1 MSGIVTSNKIVSCSA
16 SGNCHDYS
24 VLDSRAVAN
33 RKYTHFSVDEVS
45 NLTVTLK
52 RSDWARSNSGTIPQQ
67 TSFELTKIEVYV
79 GGTLIKTGIC
89 KTPGAYN
96 SISDYIYFGNL
107 HMWAT
112 DAITFNLG
120 GNNSRTNGVGAGYID
135 WSSINE
141 KTWSSS
147 GTSNVTIVV
156 HFRYPYDSQ
165 PSNTW
170 NTIDMVSTSESFNIA
185 TVNVY
190 NHVLNKIS
198 LNTSSVQK
206 EFYKNNT
213 FNYSN
218 LGVTAHVNF
227 HSNVGGGEA
236 YTYAA
241 SGYSV
246 SSPDMSTTGSKTITV
261 SFGGKSSTYSITVY
275 GVSTY
280 TKPTLSSI
288 RNTAYARIGETSSSL
303 SNATVTYSKA
313 VAGYSSA
320 TESVVVS
327 KSGWT
332 TLSSGAKTINYSIV
346 ATRTNETFTWTS
358 SITVYDLTHITI
370 GTSSVTKAF
379 NCNETF
385 SYSGLSVV
393 AHFGANDEAG
403 TETIASGY
411 SVSSLPSTVGE
422 HDISVSYKY
431 TPSGTTKTASYKV
444 VRKGILDFDVEIPDD
459 KKRIA
464 KNGVFTKTGCTPKVK
479 RLGYANGQKTIDEV
493 WQSYSG
499 SWEISSP
506 LDTTRTGNQ
515 QVTFKATENGQDIYV
530 TKTIMVYGHE
540 RLEVSGISSP
550 IQIYVDSQTS
560 VKKLNETDIPSL
572 ANLVVKAVTN
582 DNQKITLTRGA
593 VNDGYRL
600 NPAYG
605 SNLSF
610 GMNTIEIIDSSDES
624 VRATFKI
631 NVQENQI
638 DFANIASAVVN
649 GFIAPYSEVGIPI
662 DMSNVH
668 VYAPML
674 DGTTKDVSFQANIE
688 DKEGLTFSSED
699 TIGDSYDVEV
709 YVIEDSETKH
719 LVGTFSTTLNGIS
732 SISNVT
738 ATKGTTNATAYEVGE
753 QFDPQTVEYDINYVN
768 GDVEHHKVKEDSSNP
783 ITDER
788 TTVFAYSEAG
798 DNNGVGSLTLS
809 FKIKGFSVSLG
820 VKVKKLISLEFVVP
834 SNTAFV
840 YQIGDRLDL
849 AAKNVGIKKVYNN
862 SQKVDIDEDDDVFFV
877 FTDGSNNEIAACQ
890 ANNLIPEA
898 TRMSATVKAY
908 ANLDIYGGNYEITTT
923 TPLTLTVKAIREVKL
938 LDEDLEAI
946 TQIIINNGEKLED
959 YLVGKYLQV
968 KLNDGNNLTA
978 QEIHSDYSG
987 CSVDLKTPIV
997 SHTSISGTCAYT
1009 YGSDTQYASFVIH
1022 NHYLDDV
1029 DTNIDEVLEE
1039 DYYVGDELDLD
1050 ELEVTKTIAS
1060 TDLEDEDYPEESEVP
1075 FGTNGYTLAVNGQII
1090 NKDGYVFSNAGTYV
1104 LTISYQGIVITRNI
1118 TVTAVVLT
1126 EIEPVLSNAFK
1137 SFANYYDDQY
1147 LTLEGLSINLKYN
1160 NGYVKNISYVL
1171 VDIVDENG
1179 EPFNKTQQLD
1189 NTHHNGKKLYVSYN
1203 ENGSLLEPVL
1213 IPSNSG
1219 TLVVTPKAL
1228 TSISIEVQP
1237 NKTTYTYGDKFSL
1250 YGMLVK
1256 ANFNNGNSESININ
1270 DLSISGATIGHEYNP
1285 TNDTTFGNIT
1295 VTLSYT
1301 YGGVTQ
1307 TTTLTITLV
1316 KPQISYLMTNASTDA
1331 VRKNFQDGDTFSTT
1345 GLVVTAVMTNGWTC
1359 NVASFTTNASTVLNL
1374 DGNSKIQLTGD
1385 YGAKEITISG
1395 TNPYDN
1401 SDAATVKYTIDV
1413 ETSGAIVS
1421 AILMLDP
1428 ESDYKNY
1435 FVGDK
1440 YNAKGVSWRVTD
1452 IDGKVFTSGVF
1463 TTSIQIGTTLRAAQR
1478 IEVQVTYSNGSFTK
1492 TDTYEIIV
1500 SVAQLATLTETRRY
1514 KIAVGN
1520 SSGSL
1525 YSEITHEEAT
1535 IKLGKQY
1542 DESGNLVGEYYPI
1555 FPSDLVRVDDSLLT
1569 THELTHGFNIYI
1581 GSDFEN
1587 DCIGYMDMGL
1597 TTEDGTVI
1605 RKAHVILFED
1615 PLNPIDGDG
1624 NIEVK
1629 FPHYVSGYADRI
1641 NKCRFG
1647 VVYNNRLFV
1656 SGNPNFK
1663 NCDWHSGDVNV
1674 SQVDEYNNKAIKDYT
1689 YFSDL
1694 DYCYYGDADTAIVGY
1709 DIYRDG
1715 DLIVVKEGSK
1725 HQATL
1730 YRRSMKLISATSA
1743 DGSSVSE
1750 DGSLA
1755 EPSFPM
1761 FDINSNGGV
1770 GGLSHRGVVNFVGET
1785 IVLTKNGLKALTN
1798 KDDVYNT
1805 AKYTFDVSSFINE
1818 KIKEEDLKNAFLY
1831 VFEETLLLKTKRGV
1845 YVGFYGL
1852 RNDDNE
1858 YEWYFLSNIDASIFF
1873 ECDEELYFANDN
1885 GEICRFP
1892 VTKKEYKDKTRT
1904 FVGVGGA
1911 TLYIDSVNDTLVASA
1926 AYKDEIKEGRP
1937 FHLLTSYTIGGEDR
1951 KTQIYAN
1958 LGSFV
1963 NKFHKQNVIN
1973 NGGSLD
1979 QTAYVGLMDTTN
1991 NTIEL
1996 KCFKANG
2003 DEDTEKLL
2011 SIQDL
2016 FYEGREVYLDHFVG
2030 DVYTLFTYR
2039 RYFLKKYNENVS
2051 NVYQLVDNYGNVMSL
2066 LGINTVRMSFLVN
2079 DLAITHI
2086 TDVSDYGSSGAKQFS
2101 LLGDHDKKLDLIYYN
2116 DEVGSYSGV
2125 ITKEENVK
2133 AFFVTAPYS
2142 MNAITLTKTILQ
2154 WVVANDTQLAS
2165 LMDIGYF
2172 SSRKQGDYE
2181 MVVKSTFGTRQ
2192 LNFNGWNFDKIQFTN
2207 DKLPHVYSK
2216 HRTVPN
2222 VNFIRFLFKNDE
2234 DSNMV
2239 LTTLNIVYTIAQFT
2253 KGVN

>member
-1 MSGIVTSNKIVSCSA
+1 MSGIVTSNKVVSCSA

-52 RSDWARSNSGTIPQQ
+52 RSDWAKSNSGTIPQQ
-67 TSFELTKIEVYV
+67 TNFELTKIEVYV

-96 SISDYIYFGNL
+96 SISNYINFGNL
-107 HMWAT
+107 HMWAI

-120 GNNSRTNGVGAGYID
+120 GNNSRTNGVGAGYIE

-170 NTIDMVSTSESFNIA
+170 NAIDMISTSESFNIA

-288 RNTAYARIGETSSSL
+288 RNTAYARIGEASSSL

-320 TESVVVS
+320 TESVTVS

-332 TLSSGAKTINYSIV
+332 TLSSGTKTINYSIV

-411 SVSSLPSTVGE
+411 TVSDLPIEVGE
-422 HDISVSYKY
+422 YDIVVSYKY

-444 VRKGILDFDVEIPDD
+444 IRKGILDFDVEIPDD

-479 RLGYANGQKTIDEV
+479 RLGYANGQKTVDEV

-506 LDTTRTGNQ
+506 LDTTQVGNQ

-550 IQIYVDSQTS
+550 IQIYVDNQTS

-605 SNLSF
+605 SNLSY

-624 VRATFKI
+624 IRATFKI

-638 DFANIASAVVN
+638 DFDNIASVVVN
-649 GFIAPYSEVGIPI
+649 GSIAPYSEVGVPI

-688 DKEGLTFSSED
+688 NKEGLIFSSED

-709 YVIEDSETKH
+709 YIVKDSETKY

-732 SISNVT
+732 SISGVT
-738 ATKGTTNATAYEVGE
+738 ATKGTTNVTAYEVGE
-753 QFDPQTVEYDINYVN
+753 QFDPQTIEYDINYVN
-768 GDVEHHKVKEDSSNP
+768 GDTEHHKVREDSVNP
-783 ITDER
+783 ISEER
-788 TTVFAYSEAG
+788 KTAFAYSEAG
-798 DNNGVGSLTLS
+798 NNSGVGSLTLS

-820 VKVKKLISLEFVVP
+820 IKVKKLISLEFVVP

-840 YQIGDRLDL
+840 YQIGDQLNL

-862 SQKVDIDEDDDVFFV
+862 TQKVDIDSDDDIFWV
-877 FTDGSNNEIAACQ
+877 FTDDNGNEISSCLV
-890 ANNLIPEA
+890 NRLIPEA
-898 TRMSATVKAY
+898 TRMSAVVKAY
-908 ANLDIYGGNYEITTT
+908 ANLDIYGGNYEIITD
-923 TPLTLTVKAIREVKL
+923 TPLDLTVKAIREVKL
-938 LDEDLEAI
+938 LDENLQAI
-946 TQIIINNGEKLED
+946 TQIVVNNGDKLED

-978 QEIHSDYSG
+978 QEIHSDYTG
-987 CSVDLKTPIV
+987 CSIDMDNPIV
-997 SHTSISGTCAYT
+997 SHTSLSGTCAYT
-1009 YGSDTQYASFVIH
+1009 YGNDTQYASFTIH

-1060 TDLEDEDYPEESEVP
+1060 TDTDDEDYPEESEVP
-1075 FGTNGYTLAVNGQII
+1075 FGSNGYTLAVNGQII

-1104 LTISYQGIVITRNI
+1104 LTISYQGITITRNI

-1137 SFANYYDDQY
+1137 PFTNYYDDQY
-1147 LTLEGLSINLKYN
+1147 LTLEGLTVNLKYN
-1160 NGYVKNISYVL
+1160 NGYVKNISYML
-1171 VDIVDENG
+1171 VDIIDENG
-1179 EPFNKTQQLD
+1179 NAFSKTQQLD
-1189 NTHHNGKKLYVSYN
+1189 NTHHDGKKLYVSYN

-1213 IPSNSG
+1213 IPSNDG
-1219 TLVVTPKAL
+1219 ELVVTPKAL
-1228 TSISIEVQP
+1228 TSISIEVNP
-1237 NKTTYTYGDKFSL
+1237 NKTSYTYGDKFSL

-1256 ANFNNGNSESININ
+1256 ANFNNGNSETINFN
-1270 DLSISGATIGHEYNP
+1270 DLAISGVTIGHEFNP
-1285 TNDTTFGNIT
+1285 TDDATFGDIT
-1295 VTLSYT
+1295 VTLSYE
-1301 YGGVTQ
+1301 YGGITQ
-1307 TTTLTITLV
+1307 TTTLTISLV

-1331 VRKNFQDGDTFSTT
+1331 VRKNFQDGDTFTT
-1345 GLVVTAVMTNGWTC
+1345 SGLVVTAVMTNGWTC
-1359 NVASFTTNASTVLNL
+1359 TISSFSTDASSVLNL
-1374 DGNSKIQLTGD
+1374 DQSNKIHLTGD

-1401 SDAATVKYTIDV
+1401 NDAAIVKYNIDV

-1452 IDGKVFTSGVF
+1452 IDGNVFTSGVF
-1463 TTSIQIGTTLRAAQR
+1463 TTSVQIGSTFRSAQR

-1492 TDTYEIIV
+1492 TETYEIIV
-1500 SVAQLATLTETRRY
+1500 SVAQLATLTETKRY
-1514 KIAVGN
+1514 KIAVGSLN
-1520 SSGSL
+1520 GSL
-1525 YSEITHEEAT
+1525 FTEITHEEAT

-1542 DESGNLVGEYYPI
+1542 DEAGNLVGEYYPI
-1555 FPSDLVRVDDSLLT
+1555 FLSDLVRIDDSLLT
-1569 THELTHGFNIYI
+1569 THEATHGFNVYI

-1597 TTEDGTVI
+1597 TTEDGTVV

-1629 FPHYVSGYADRI
+1629 FPHYVSGYADKI

-1647 VVYNNRLFV
+1647 VVFNNRLFV

-1663 NCDWHSGDVNV
+1663 NCDWHSGDVNI
-1674 SQVDEYNNKAIKDYT
+1674 SQVDEYNNKAVKDYT

-1694 DYCYYGDADTAIVGY
+1694 DYCYYGDADTAVVGY

-1715 DLIVVKEGSK
+1715 DLIVVKQGSK

-1730 YRRSMKLISATSA
+1730 YRRTMKLIGATSA
-1743 DGSSVSE
+1743 DGNAVGE
-1750 DGSLA
+1750 DLV

-1761 FDINSNGGV
+1761 YDINSNGGV
-1770 GGLSHRGVVNFVGET
+1770 GGISHRGVVNFVGET

-1818 KIKEEDLKNAFLY
+1818 RIKEEDLTNAFLY
-1831 VFEETLLLKTKRGV
+1831 VFEDTLILKTNRGV

-1852 RNDDNE
+1852 RNEDNE

-1873 ECDEELYFANDN
+1873 ECDEELYFANDE
-1885 GEICRFP
+1885 GKVYRFP
-1892 VTKKEYKDKTRT
+1892 ITTKDYKDKART

-1911 TLYIDSVNDTLVASA
+1911 TLYIDSANDTLVASA
-1926 AYKDEIKEGRP
+1926 TYKDEIKEGRP
-1937 FHLLTSYTIGGEDR
+1937 FHLLTSYNLNGEDR
-1951 KTQIYAN
+1951 TTQIYAN

-1963 NKFHKQNVIN
+1963 NKFYKQNILN

-2003 DEDTEKLL
+2003 DEDTSKLL

-2030 DVYTLFTYR
+2030 EVYTLFTYR
-2039 RYFLKKYNENVS
+2039 RYFLKKYNENSS
-2051 NVYQLVDNYGNVMSL
+2051 NVYQLVDNYGNIMSL
-2066 LGINTVRMSFLVN
+2066 LGIDTVRMSFLVN
-2079 DLAITHI
+2079 DLAVTHI
-2086 TDVSDYGSSGAKQFS
+2086 TNVSDYDSSGAKQFS

-2125 ITKEENVK
+2125 ITKEDNVN

-2142 MNAITLTKTILQ
+2142 MGAIDLTKTIWQ

-2181 MVVKSTFGTRQ
+2181 MAIKSTYGTRQ

-2216 HRTVPN
+2216 QRTVPK
-2222 VNFIRFLFKNDE
+2222 VNFIRFIFKNDE

-2239 LTTLNIVYTIAQFT
+2239 LTTLNIVYRIAQFT

>member
-1 MSGIVTSNKIVSCSA
+1 MSDIVVSNKVVACSA
-16 SGNCHDYS
+16 SGGCHDYS

-52 RSDWARSNSGTIPQQ
+52 RSDWAKSNSGTIPQQ

-107 HMWAT
+107 HTWAT

-120 GNNSRTNGVGAGYID
+120 GNNSRTNGVGAGYIE

-156 HFRYPYDSQ
+156 YFRYPYDSQ

-170 NTIDMVSTSESFNIA
+170 NTIDMISTSESFTIA

-288 RNTAYARIGETSSSL
+288 RNTAYARIGEASSSL

-320 TESVVVS
+320 TESVTVS

-332 TLSSGAKTINYSIV
+332 TLSSGTKTINYSIV

-358 SITVYDLTHITI
+358 SISVYDLTHITI

-444 VRKGILDFDVEIPDD
+444 IRKGILDFDVEIPDD

-506 LDTTRTGNQ
+506 LDTTQVGNQ

-550 IQIYVDSQTS
+550 ISIYVDNQTS

-624 VRATFKI
+624 IRATFKI

-638 DFANIASAVVN
+638 DFDNIASVVVN
-649 GFIAPYSEVGIPI
+649 GSIAPYSEVGIPI

-699 TIGDSYDVEV
+699 TIGDSYDVEI
-709 YVIEDSETKH
+709 YIIEDSETKH

-753 QFDPQTVEYDINYVN
+753 QFDPSTVEYDINYVN

-798 DNNGVGSLTLS
+798 DNSGVGSLTLS

-834 SNTAFV
+834 SNTSFV

-849 AAKNVGIKKVYNN
+849 VAKNVGIKKVYNN
-862 SQKVDIDEDDDVFFV
+862 TQKVDISEDDDVFFA
-877 FTDGSNNEIAACQ
+877 FTDGSDNEIASCQ
-890 ANNLIPEA
+890 VNNLIPEA

-908 ANLDIYGGNYEITTT
+908 ANLDIYGGNYEIVTT

-946 TQIIINNGEKLED
+946 TQIVVNNGEKLED

-987 CSVDLKTPIV
+987 CSVDLKAPIV

-1009 YGSDTQYASFVIH
+1009 YGSDTQYASFTIH

-1029 DTNIDEVLEE
+1029 DTNIDEILEE

-1060 TDLEDEDYPEESEVP
+1060 TDTDDEDYPEESEVP
-1075 FGTNGYTLAVNGQII
+1075 FGSNGYTLAVNGQII

-1104 LTISYQGIVITRNI
+1104 LTISYQGITITRNI

-1147 LTLEGLSINLKYN
+1147 LTLEGLSVNLKYN
-1160 NGYVKNISYVL
+1160 NGYVRNISYVL
-1171 VDIVDENG
+1171 VDIVDEDG
-1179 EPFNKTQQLD
+1179 VAFNKTQQLD

-1237 NKTTYTYGDKFSL
+1237 NKTIYTYGDKFSL

-1256 ANFNNGNSESININ
+1256 ANFNNGNSESINVN

-1285 TNDTTFGNIT
+1285 TNDPTFGNIT

-1374 DGNSKIQLTGD
+1374 DNSSKIQLTGD

-1395 TNPYDN
+1395 TNPYD
-1401 SDAATVKYTIDV
+1401 SGDAATVKYTVDI

-1500 SVAQLATLTETRRY
+1500 SVAHLATLTETRKY

-1525 YSEITHEEAT
+1525 YTEITHEEAT

-1555 FPSDLVRVDDSLLT
+1555 FLSDLVRVDDSLLT

-1597 TTEDGTVI
+1597 TTEDGTVV

-1647 VVYNNRLFV
+1647 VVFNNRLFV
-1656 SGNPNFK
+1656 SGNPDYK
-1663 NCDWHSGDVNV
+1663 NCDWHSGEVNV
-1674 SQVDEYNNKAIKDYT
+1674 SQVEEYNNKAIKDYT

-1694 DYCYYGDADTAIVGY
+1694 DYCYYGDNDTAIVGY

-1715 DLIVVKEGSK
+1715 DLIVIKEGSK

-1730 YRRSMKLISATSA
+1730 YRRTMKLVSATSA
-1743 DGSSVSE
+1743 DGNSVGE
-1750 DGSLA
+1750 DLA
-1755 EPSFPM
+1755 EQTFPM
-1761 FDINSNGGV
+1761 YDINSNGGV
-1770 GGLSHRGVVNFVGET
+1770 GGLSNRSIVNFIGET
-1785 IVLTKNGLKALTN
+1785 IVLTRNGLKALTN

-1818 KIKEEDLKNAFLY
+1818 KIKDEDLANAFLFVY
-1831 VFEETLLLKTKRGV
+1831 GERLLLKTSRGV

-1858 YEWYFLSNIDASIFF
+1858 YEWYFLNNIEADIFF
-1873 ECDEELYFANDN
+1873 EYDDELYFANDN
-1885 GEICRFP
+1885 GEIYRFS
-1892 VTKKEYKDKTRT
+1892 ESEKDYQDKSRT
-1904 FVGVGGA
+1904 FIGVGGT

-1926 AYKDEIKEGRP
+1926 SYKDVIKEGRP
-1937 FHLLTSYTIGGEDR
+1937 FHLLTTYTVAGEDR

-1963 NKFHKQNVIN
+1963 NKYYKINTIN
-1973 NGGSLD
+1973 NGGSFD
-1979 QTAYVGLMDTTN
+1979 QTAYVGLIDTAN
-1991 NTIEL
+1991 NTIEIKL
-1996 KCFKANG
+1996 FNADGSEN
-2003 DEDTEKLL
+2003 EDGLNAVK
-2011 SIQDL
+2011 DL
-2016 FYEGREVYLDHFVG
+2016 FYEGREVYLDKFVG
-2030 DVYTLFTYR
+2030 EVYTLFTYR
-2039 RYFLKKYNENVS
+2039 RYFLKKYNENSS
-2051 NVYQLVDNYGNVMSL
+2051 NIYQLVDNYGNVMNL
-2066 LGINTVRMSFLVN
+2066 LGITTMRMSFLVN
-2079 DLAITHI
+2079 DLAITYI
-2086 TDVSDYGSSGAKQFS
+2086 TEVSDYNSSGAKQFK
-2101 LLGDHDKKLDLIYYN
+2101 LLGDHNKKLDLIYYN
-2116 DEVGSYSGV
+2116 DEVGYYSGV
-2125 ITKEENVK
+2125 VTEEDNVE
-2133 AFFVTAPYS
+2133 AYFVTAPYS
-2142 MNAITLTKTILQ
+2142 MGSIALTKTIWQ
-2154 WVVANDTQLAS
+2154 WIIANDTQLAS
-2165 LMDIGYF
+2165 YMDIGYLA
-2172 SSRKQGDYE
+2172 SRKQGDYE
-2181 MVVKSTFGTRQ
+2181 MVIKSSAGSRQ
-2192 LNFNGWNFDKIQFTN
+2192 LAFSGINFDKIQFLN

-2216 HRTVPN
+2216 QRTVAN
-2222 VNFIRFLFKNDE
+2222 VNFIRFIFKNDKE
-2234 DSNMV
+2234 SNMV
-2239 LTTLNIVYTIAQFT
+2239 LTTLNIIYTISQFT
-2253 KGVN
+2253 KGVR

>member
-1 MSGIVTSNKIVSCSA
+1 MALSNGLTQTAAPSLDVTCNWETVYKMVNDDRYDGNNGANKSLTTSGLSIHIKFNKTKAKAAGYNQYAIIIYGMKVYVDGNELCSFKFSGGDIFWATYNYLNIDTQVSSRNKEYDIPLYQTTKLLDGNPYWYANSDSQKTLRFTNSGYKTVRIEFDCQDSWSGGTRRTEVYTFTNKICFAPFTLNSIATNTSNAKVGYYKNENFSNSNLVVNA
-16 SGNCHDYS
+16 TYHDYWNNYAFQSS
-24 VLDSRAVAN
+24 VNGWSTNPSNGTKLTQAGTNQITVSYGGKTSTYNISVYGVKN
-33 RKYTHFSVDEVS
+33 YTKPTIKSV
-45 NLTVTLK
+45 
-52 RSDWARSNSGTIPQQ
+52 RSTDYFRVGEAGTIAQATITYDNNAT
-67 TSFELTKIEVYV
+67 TSATVSHNF
-79 GGTLIKTGIC
+79 
-89 KTPGAYN
+89 N
-96 SISDYIYFGNL
+96 GN
-107 HMWAT
+107 
-112 DAITFNLG
+112 
-120 GNNSRTNGVGAGYID
+120 
-135 WSSINE
+135 
-141 KTWSSS
+141 SS
-147 GTSNVTIVV
+147 GSKTISYSVVASNTQETLTWTSNVTI
-156 HFRYPYDSQ
+156 FDL
-165 PSNTW
+165 T
-170 NTIDMVSTSESFNIA
+170 
-185 TVNVY
+185 
-190 NHVLNKIS
+190 
-198 LNTSSVQK
+198 
-206 EFYKNNT
+206 
-213 FNYSN
+213 
-218 LGVTAHVNF
+218 
-227 HSNVGGGEA
+227 
-236 YTYAA
+236 
-241 SGYSV
+241 
-246 SSPDMSTTGSKTITV
+246 
-261 SFGGKSSTYSITVY
+261 SITL
-275 GVSTY
+275 G
-280 TKPTLSSI
+280 
-288 RNTAYARIGETSSSL
+288 
-303 SNATVTYSKA
+303 
-313 VAGYSSA
+313 
-320 TESVVVS
+320 
-327 KSGWT
+327 
-332 TLSSGAKTINYSIV
+332 
-346 ATRTNETFTWTS
+346 
-358 SITVYDLTHITI
+358 
-370 GTSSVTKAF
+370 GTPTKAF
-379 NCNETF
+379 NFNETF
-385 SYSGLSVV
+385 STSGLTVTS
-393 AHFGANDEAG
+393 HFGANNEAG
-403 TETIASGY
+403 SE
-411 SVSSLPSTVGE
+411 SVSLSNCTIGTLPMSVGE

-431 TPSGTTKTASYKV
+431 TPSGTTKTTSYKV
-444 VRKGILDFDVEIPDD
+444 IRKGILDFDVEIPDD

-506 LDTTRTGNQ
+506 LDTTQVGNQ

-550 IQIYVDSQTS
+550 IQIYVDNQTS

-572 ANLVVKAVTN
+572 ANLVVKAITN

-624 VRATFKI
+624 IRATFKI

-638 DFANIASAVVN
+638 DFDNIASVVVN

-699 TIGDSYDVEV
+699 TIGDRYDVEI
-709 YVIEDSETKH
+709 YIIEDSETKH

-753 QFDPQTVEYDINYVN
+753 QFDPSTVEYDINFVN

-798 DNNGVGSLTLS
+798 DNSGVGSLTLS

-834 SNTAFV
+834 NNTSFV

-862 SQKVDIDEDDDVFFV
+862 TQKVDISEDDDVFFA
-877 FTDGSNNEIAACQ
+877 FTDGSGNEIASCQ
-890 ANNLIPEA
+890 VNNLIPEA

-908 ANLDIYGGNYEITTT
+908 ANLDIYGGNYEIVTT

-946 TQIIINNGEKLED
+946 TQIVVNNGEKLED
-959 YLVGKYLQV
+959 YLIGKYLQV

-987 CSVDLKTPIV
+987 CSVDLKAPIV

-1009 YGSDTQYASFVIH
+1009 YGSDTQYASFTIH

-1060 TDLEDEDYPEESEVP
+1060 TDTDDEDYPEESEVP
-1075 FGTNGYTLAVNGQII
+1075 FGSNGYTLAVNGQII

-1104 LTISYQGIVITRNI
+1104 LTISYQGITITRNI

-1147 LTLEGLSINLKYN
+1147 LTLEGLSVNLKYN
-1160 NGYVKNISYVL
+1160 NGYVRNISYVL
-1171 VDIVDENG
+1171 VDIVDEDG
-1179 EPFNKTQQLD
+1179 VAFNKTQQLD

-1256 ANFNNGNSESININ
+1256 ANFNNGNSESINVN

-1285 TNDTTFGNIT
+1285 TNDATFGNIT
-1295 VTLSYT
+1295 VTISYT

-1374 DGNSKIQLTGD
+1374 DNSSKIQLTGD

-1395 TNPYDN
+1395 TNPYD
-1401 SDAATVKYTIDV
+1401 SGDATTVKYTVDI

-1500 SVAQLATLTETRRY
+1500 SVAQLATLTETRKY

-1525 YSEITHEEAT
+1525 YTEITHEEAT

-1597 TTEDGTVI
+1597 TTEDGTVV

-1629 FPHYVSGYADRI
+1629 FPHYVSGYADKI

-1743 DGSSVSE
+1743 DGNSVSE

-1892 VTKKEYKDKTRT
+1892 VTKKDYKDKTRT

-1926 AYKDEIKEGRP
+1926 AYKDEVKEGRP
-1937 FHLLTSYTIGGEDR
+1937 FHLLTSYTVNGEDR
-1951 KTQIYAN
+1951 TTQIYAN

-1973 NGGSLD
+1973 NGGSFD

-2003 DEDTEKLL
+2003 DEDTTKLL
-2011 SIQDL
+2011 AIQDL

-2125 ITKEENVK
+2125 ITKEENVN

-2142 MNAITLTKTILQ
+2142 MGAITLTKTILQ

-2234 DSNMV
+2234 DSNLV

>member
-1 MSGIVTSNKIVSCSA
+1 MSVAVNSNPHFSCSISASRNFHQYRDGATSNPSWTDFQGQSCSFKLNLIKDTGYIYGIKKIELMIGGNVFA
-16 SGNCHDYS
+16 QIEFYGNASAGGWTTNQLDFGSVSYFTWADVISIFMYHDYETVTEVTIPMDSVSGTQLRSHNSAGVDFRYYSKTTGQTVRRQTSSGNKTITATITFDKTRPGTGGDTGPHLLGTFTETVNVGSIYFYGFNAGS
-24 VLDSRAVAN
+24 V
-33 RKYTHFSVDEVS
+33 SVDTT
-45 NLTVTLK
+45 NATKTFY
-52 RSDWARSNSGTIPQQ
+52 ANSA
-67 TSFELTKIEVYV
+67 F
-79 GGTLIKTGIC
+79 
-89 KTPGAYN
+89 
-96 SISDYIYFGNL
+96 
-107 HMWAT
+107 
-112 DAITFNLG
+112 
-120 GNNSRTNGVGAGYID
+120 
-135 WSSINE
+135 
-141 KTWSSS
+141 SSS
-147 GTSNVTIVV
+147 GLVVNIDYYYNSNAGGAYAFRTPTSSYSITAPSMSPSSSNNGVATRSVGVSSSGWSTSYNVTI
-156 HFRYPYDSQ
+156 
-165 PSNTW
+165 
-170 NTIDMVSTSESFNIA
+170 
-185 TVNVY
+185 
-190 NHVLNKIS
+190 
-198 LNTSSVQK
+198 
-206 EFYKNNT
+206 
-213 FNYSN
+213 
-218 LGVTAHVNF
+218 
-227 HSNVGGGEA
+227 
-236 YTYAA
+236 
-241 SGYSV
+241 YSV
-246 SSPDMSTTGSKTITV
+246 GS
-261 SFGGKSSTYSITVY
+261 F
-275 GVSTY
+275 
-280 TKPTLSSI
+280 TKPTLKSI
-288 RNTAYARIGETSSSL
+288 RNTDYFRKGEAGTVSNTTMTYGDNSTSSVAPTYSFDSSVIGER
-303 SNATVTYSKA
+303 TVSY
-313 VAGYSSA
+313 SA
-320 TESVVVS
+320 T
-327 KSGWT
+327 
-332 TLSSGAKTINYSIV
+332 APKTSEV
-346 ATRTNETFTWTS
+346 KTWTS
-358 SITVYDLTHITI
+358 KVNVSPLSFLSLGEPDDISFDYDD
-370 GTSSVTKAF
+370 
-379 NCNETF
+379 EF
-385 SYSGLSVV
+385 SYSGLVV
-393 AHFGANDEAG
+393 TAHYGRNDEAG
-403 TETIASGY
+403 TEVVNPTN
-411 SVSSLPSTVGE
+411 VSTLPLTVGSHAITVTYRNGQGE
-422 HDISVSYKY
+422 EVSTAY
-431 TPSGTTKTASYKV
+431 TAY
-444 VRKGILDFDVEIPDD
+444 RNGILEFDVEIPEE
-459 KKRIA
+459 KLTIA
-464 KNGVFTKTGCTPKVK
+464 KGNVFTKTDCTPKVK
-479 RLGYANGQKTIDEV
+479 RFANGVSDKNFSTFNGTWGIQ
-493 WQSYSG
+493 G
-499 SWEISSP
+499 SV
-506 LDTTRTGNQ
+506 DTSTAGEKD
-515 QVTFKATENGQDIYV
+515 VVFYATENGQTITV
-530 TKTIMVYGHE
+530 TKKIMVYGHE
-540 RLEVSGISSP
+540 RLELSGISSP
-550 IQIYVDSQTS
+550 IQVYVENSTS
-560 VKKLNETDIPSL
+560 VAKLNDTNIPAL

-600 NPAYG
+600 EPALN
-605 SNLSF
+605 SNLTL
-610 GMNTIEIIDSSDES
+610 GENTITVIDTSDES
-624 VRATFKI
+624 IRATFVV
-631 NVQENQI
+631 NVAINQI
-638 DFANIASAVVN
+638 DFSGAFTMTGTIE
-649 GFIAPYSEVGIPI
+649 PYAEIGIPI
-662 DMSNVH
+662 DVQNVH
-668 VYAPML
+668 VYATML
-674 DGTTKDVSFQANIE
+674 DGTTKEVQFSAIIE
-688 DKEGLTFSSED
+688 DKEGLVFSSD
-699 TIGDSYDVEV
+699 DDIGESYDIEF
-709 YVIEDSETKH
+709 YVAKGTENET
-719 LVGTFSTTLNGIS
+719 LVGTLRTILNGIS

-738 ATKGTTNATAYEVGE
+738 ATKLTYEVGE
-753 QFDPQTVEYDINYVN
+753 YFDPNTVRYRINYVN
-768 GDVEHHKVKEDSSNP
+768 GDIQYSQQGSV
-783 ITDER
+783 TDYRSTAFE
-788 TTVFAYSEAG
+788 YSEAG
-798 DNNGVGSLTLS
+798 TNSAVGTVNLS
-809 FKIKGFSVSLG
+809 FKIKGFSVTLS
-820 VKVKKLISLEFVVP
+820 VSVKKLISLEFVVP
-834 SNTAFV
+834 NNTSLV
-840 YQIGDRLDL
+840 YQIGDELDL
-849 AAKNVGIKKVYNN
+849 EEKNIGIKKVYNN
-862 SQKVDIDEDDDVFFV
+862 NDKVDVTEDDPIEWV
-877 FTDGSNNEIAACQ
+877 FTDGTNDIDACTKKR
-890 ANNLIPEA
+890 LIPEA
-898 TRMSATVKAY
+898 TRMTAMVKAY
-908 ANLDIYGGNYEITTT
+908 VYMDIYGGNYQIDSSA
-923 TPLTLTVKAIREVKL
+923 LVLTVKAIRTVSL
-938 LDEDLEAI
+938 LDEDLETI
-946 TQIIINNGEKLED
+946 TQIIVNDKDILED
-959 YLVGKYLQV
+959 HLVGKYLLV

-978 QEIHSDYSG
+978 QEITSSYEG
-987 CSVDLKTPIV
+987 CSLDLKAPIV
-997 SHTSISGTCAYT
+997 SHSPVSGTCAYT
-1009 YGSDTQYASFVIH
+1009 YGSDTQYASFTIH
-1022 NHYLDDV
+1022 NHYLDSIDS
-1029 DTNIDEVLEE
+1029 NIDEVLESN
-1039 DYYVGDELDLD
+1039 YYVGDELDLD
-1050 ELEVTKTIAS
+1050 ELEVTKTIVS
-1060 TDLEDEDYPEESEVP
+1060 TDEDDETYPEETEIE
-1075 FGTNGYTLAVNGQII
+1075 FGEEGYNLAVNGQNI
-1090 NKDGYVFSNAGTYV
+1090 NNTGYVFSNAGTYV
-1104 LTISYQGIVITRNI
+1104 LTITYGGKTITRNI

-1126 EIEPVLSNAFK
+1126 TIEPVLDASFK

-1147 LTLEGLSINLKYN
+1147 LTLTGLSVNLVYN
-1160 NGYVKNISYVL
+1160 NGYVKNIPYAL

-1179 EPFNKTQQLD
+1179 DPFSKTQQLVSS
-1189 NTHHNGKKLYVSYN
+1189 THNGVKLYVSYN
-1203 ENGSLLEPVL
+1203 ENGSTLSPVI

-1219 TLVVTPKAL
+1219 TLVVTAKAL
-1228 TSISIEVQP
+1228 TSIEVVNNP
-1237 NKTTYTYGDKFSL
+1237 SKMSYTYGDVFSL
-1250 YGMLVK
+1250 NGLMVK
-1256 ANFNNGNSESININ
+1256 ANFNNGNSESIALT
-1270 DLSISGATIGHEYNP
+1270 DLSISGATIGHIYNP
-1285 TNDTTFGNIT
+1285 TDDQTFGT
-1295 VTLSYT
+1295 FAVTLSYT
-1301 YGGVTQ
+1301 YGGVTK
-1307 TTTLTITLV
+1307 TTSTFLNSGTFSLV
-1316 KPQISYLMTNASTDA
+1316 KPKISYLMTNASTDA
-1331 VRKNFQDGDTFSTT
+1331 VRKNYQDGDTFTT
-1345 GLVVTAVMTNGWTC
+1345 DGLIVTAVMTNGWTC
-1359 NVASFTTNASTVLNL
+1359 TVSTFSTNASTVLGL
-1374 DGNSKIQLTGD
+1374 DGSGKINLTGD
-1385 YGAKEITISG
+1385 YGYKEITISA
-1395 TNPYDN
+1395 TNPHDSN
-1401 SDAATVKYTIDV
+1401 DAATVKFVVDV

-1421 AILMLDP
+1421 AILMLDAD
-1428 ESDYKNY
+1428 SDYKNY

-1452 IDGKVFTSGVF
+1452 IDGNVFTSGVF
-1463 TTSIQIGTTLRAAQR
+1463 TTSIQIGSIFRSAQR
-1478 IEVQVTYSNGSFTK
+1478 IVVQVTYSNGSFSK
-1492 TDTYEIIV
+1492 TESYEIIV
-1500 SVAQLATLTETRRY
+1500 SVAQIVSLTETKKY
-1514 KIAVGN
+1514 KLAIGKLN
-1520 SSGSL
+1520 GDL
-1525 YSEITHEEAT
+1525 FTEITHEEAT

-1542 DESGNLVGEYYPI
+1542 DDSGELVGEYYPL
-1555 FPSDLVRVDDSLLT
+1555 FNEDLIGVDDTVAHSNT
-1569 THELTHGFNIYI
+1569 YGFNVYK
-1581 GSDFEN
+1581 GADAEN
-1587 DCIGYMDMGL
+1587 DCIGYIDMGL
-1597 TTEDGTVI
+1597 STQDGTVV
-1605 RKAHVILFED
+1605 RKAHVILWED

-1656 SGNPNFK
+1656 SGNPDFK
-1663 NCDWHSGDVNV
+1663 NCDWHSGDVNF

-1694 DYCYYGDADTAIVGY
+1694 DYCYYGDSDTAIVGY

-1743 DGSSVSE
+1743 DGNSVSE

-1926 AYKDEIKEGRP
+1926 AYKDDIKEGRP

-2253 KGVN
+2253 KGVK